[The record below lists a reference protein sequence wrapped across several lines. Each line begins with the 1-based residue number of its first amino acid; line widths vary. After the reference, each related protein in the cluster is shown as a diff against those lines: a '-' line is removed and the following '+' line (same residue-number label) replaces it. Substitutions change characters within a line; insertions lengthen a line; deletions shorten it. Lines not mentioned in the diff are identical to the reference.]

1 MIDCGWAL
9 KMVWIAFE
17 VELSDWR
24 DPIVVEEVNMWSITS
39 AEQVSRGDIFPRKD
53 GHIHQS
59 WNAQTFA

>member
-1 MIDCGWAL
+1 
-9 KMVWIAFE
+9 MVWIAFE

-53 GHIHQS
+53 SHIHQS